1 MTETKQVFEAIC
13 DSYEIE
19 IRMLDEQISRIYNLH
34 KPYEWG
40 MNPVDGEPFV
50 SCLECHPHACYT
62 RDESAVF
69 PCTTIKVLEGE
80 L

>member
-40 MNPVDGEPFV
+40 MNPVDGEPLDRK
-50 SCLECHPHACYT
+50 ST
-62 RDESAVF
+62 RLNSSH
-69 PCTTIKVLEGE
+69 
-80 L
+80 